1 MSDKLKINRYS
12 EKPMTVK
19 ERRALHNL
27 GYIQSDLKGM
37 SFEERTNIINNQ
49 IIKPGYTVPS
59 KQDKLNQGAA
69 RVNKS
74 LLPKLEKISRRTG
87 IPLEQLKT
95 GKWEKNKYYNLLGSE
110 RGIVNTYVA
119 KMDSLKKQGWVPHAK
134 EESEKKKTP
143 YKIES
148 FAFPSLKK
156 EIQEQQQ
163 VNKVDTTI
171 KQQDIQLQNRSNL
184 TIPMSPGNKDHMP
197 ITNNNNK
204 ELSIVK

>member
-1 MSDKLKINRYS
+1 
-12 EKPMTVK
+12 
-19 ERRALHNL
+19 
-27 GYIQSDLKGM
+27 
-37 SFEERTNIINNQ
+37 
-49 IIKPGYTVPS
+49 
-59 KQDKLNQGAA
+59 
-69 RVNKS
+69 
-74 LLPKLEKISRRTG
+74 
-87 IPLEQLKT
+87 
-95 GKWEKNKYYNLLGSE
+95 
-110 RGIVNTYVA
+110 
-119 KMDSLKKQGWVPHAK
+119 MDSLKKQGWVPHAK